1 MKVRM
6 IFGTFLPQPD
16 DKPVKDLPVDSGQ
29 DLDDETAKSLIAS
42 GRAEPLVPA
51 KPAK

>member
-6 IFGTFLPQPD
+6 IFGTYIDPGD
-16 DKPVKDLPVDSGQ
+16 DKPLKDLPVDSEQ
-29 DLDDETAKSLIAS
+29 DLPDAVAKDLIDQ
-42 GRAEPLVPA
+42 GRAEPLMPA